1 MKFTRC
7 ESCGRRLGLM
17 KAAPRSGMSAYCNA
31 CYRDLVNSD
40 DSMLRNYRGSSPE
53 RIFAAC
59 LRVVAS
65 EGWQIRHTDP
75 ATMTVSF
82 AAKGRK
88 IRIGGGIEMSAFVA
102 KRDDDTVRVSVGASP
117 AGLQALR
124 LFDHGEKD
132 EVFGLFFERLRDV
145 LPTIDE
151 PEPQGGMQSLSA
163 VDELERLALL
173 HERGALDD
181 DEFRRAK
188 QQLLGE

>member
-1 MKFTRC
+1 MH
-7 ESCGRRLGLM
+7 
-17 KAAPRSGMSAYCNA
+17 
-31 CYRDLVNSD
+31 
-40 DSMLRNYRGSSPE
+40 RNYRGSSPE

-65 EGWQIRHTDP
+65 QGWQIRHTDP

-82 AAKGRK
+82 AAKGQK
-88 IRIGGGIEMSAFVA
+88 IRLGGGIEMSAFVA
-102 KRDDDTVRVSVGASP
+102 KRDDDTVRVSVGAAP

-132 EVFGLFFERLRDV
+132 EVSGLFFAGLRDV
-145 LPTIDE
+145 LPTVDE
-151 PEPQGGMQSLSA
+151 PEPRGDAESMSA
-163 VDELERLALL
+163 VDELERLARL

-188 QQLLGE
+188 QRLLGH